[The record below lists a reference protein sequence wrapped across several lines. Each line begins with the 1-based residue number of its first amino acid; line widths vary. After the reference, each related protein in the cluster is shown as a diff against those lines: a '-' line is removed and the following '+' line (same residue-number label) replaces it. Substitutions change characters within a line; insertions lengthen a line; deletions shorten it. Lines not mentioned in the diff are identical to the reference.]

1 MSKLLNAS
9 VLATTLAIFGSTSG
23 ASAGPSLAKGA
34 IPAASAIIKVHGGHL
49 SCEWGPYGWHR
60 HANGHRYACKPK
72 ARHPFR
78 CWVGRRGVRH
88 CLW

>member
-1 MSKLLNAS
+1 MLKLMNAS
-9 VLATTLAIFGSTSG
+9 LAVTLILVVSSTT
-23 ASAGPSLAKGA
+23 ASAVPAPAKHA
-34 IPAASAIIKVHGGHL
+34 IYPESAVIKVHGGHL

-60 HANGHRYACKPK
+60 HVSGARIACKPK

-88 CLW
+88 CWW